1 MSAKTLLVAGSCVLV
16 LTACAIGRPIP
27 QPTTYIIDP
36 PAAAAVPSDL
46 RGREA
51 LRIGNV
57 RVAAPY
63 AGSALIYRLDDVR
76 YVTDPYHGFV
86 SDPSSM
92 LASEIADWLDEEGRF
107 GVVGQPGSTR
117 SAPYVLEATV
127 TQLYGD
133 FRSGSRP
140 AAVVAAQFA
149 LIEQISARP
158 KVMYEHTIVRRVPL
172 PQASPDDLVRGYGT
186 ALGQMLSEI
195 APDLSAQMNH

>member
-1 MSAKTLLVAGSCVLV
+1 MSVKLLLGAGCCMLI

-27 QPTTYIIDP
+27 QATTYIIDP
-36 PAAAAVPSDL
+36 PAATEVPSNL
-46 RGREA
+46 RPPEA
-51 LRIGNV
+51 LRIGSV

-76 YVTDPYHGFV
+76 YVADPYHAFV
-86 SDPSSM
+86 SDPGSM
-92 LASEIADWLDEEGRF
+92 LASQIADWLDEEGRF

-127 TQLYGD
+127 TELYGD

-149 LIEQISARP
+149 LIEESARP
-158 KVMYEHTIVRRVPL
+158 KAIYARTIARRVPL
-172 PQASPDDLVRGYGT
+172 PNASPDDLVRGYGT
-186 ALGQMLSEI
+186 ALGQILSEI